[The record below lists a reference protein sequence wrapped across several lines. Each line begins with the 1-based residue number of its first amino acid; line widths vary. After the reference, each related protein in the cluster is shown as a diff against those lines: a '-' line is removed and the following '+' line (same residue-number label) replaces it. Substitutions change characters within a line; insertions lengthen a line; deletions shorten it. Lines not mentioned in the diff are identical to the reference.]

1 MNLDYVPLLK
11 TQRDIQGM
19 PHNRERFQHYLRTIW
34 NCYDGDFELIPL
46 MFANPMARDHV
57 TAMLDDL
64 LAMNADQIAADAAL
78 EACAQLPNAP
88 GEFKASIVICDDLKG
103 GWTNRYDYE
112 FKYRVGYTELLP
124 GNFSPTPNLNLNLN
138 PNPNPN
144 PPLNLETP
152 QMVKIPL
159 ASRHSLEQRAS
170 LRASSTRGD
179 PHRRPPSSH
188 RTAARRSNML
198 RDILAQEGKVMAM
211 AGCESPV
218 LDEEDIAY
226 TREVLAPYLNA
237 TDKRTCIE
245 CLFGDSAARTLGFTP
260 RGLSPWS
267 GLALALHDA
276 RAAAHRINR

>member
-34 NCYDGDFELIPL
+34 NCYDEDFELIPL

-78 EACAQLPNAP
+78 EASTQLPNAP
-88 GEFKASIVICDDLKG
+88 GEFKASIIVCDDLKG

-112 FKYRVGYTELLP
+112 FKNRVGNTELLP
-124 GNFSPTPNLNLNLN
+124 SNVSPNPNLNPTPTL
-138 PNPNPN
+138 
-144 PPLNLETP
+144 PLNLKPPKWSKFLWLTGTLWSSEPVSPRAVREAILTAVHRQVIVQQHGTP
-152 QMVKIPL
+152 
-159 ASRHSLEQRAS
+159 
-170 LRASSTRGD
+170 TR
-179 PHRRPPSSH
+179 
-188 RTAARRSNML
+188 L
-198 RDILAQEGKVMAM
+198 RDVLDQEGKVMAL
-211 AGCESPV
+211 AGCESPI
-218 LDEEDIAY
+218 LDDDDIAY
-226 TREVLAPYLNA
+226 TREVLAPLLGA

-260 RGLSPWS
+260 RGLSPWA
-267 GLALALHDA
+267 GVALALHDA
-276 RAAAHRINR
+276 RAAAHRINQ